1 MKERSKAG
9 AVISLVGAVIGI
21 IGVFVVF
28 MLAYEPMMLVQM
40 AVGRPDEA
48 TIVEYFIPFLSDI
61 GIIAGAL
68 WAVAAYGFFKN
79 ERWAWTVAVIAN
91 VISLLTGFFGMI
103 PAMSKGQFPLFLAI
117 FLPSLITY
125 LLLLAYVRQVNA
137 KIIAVSLLSGMTFVM
152 AFMNGVAS
160 TDKIIINDNPIF
172 VAVQRVNWVASLG
185 WGVFTVA
192 LVTRRKWT
200 LPVGLGAGLLTLTAG
215 TPLAVVTTIEAGRFS
230 MFSPAAILALVLLV
244 IFFVPAGNRMLTQW
258 LDGPASQ
265 GQVAAED

>member
-103 PAMSKGQFPLFLAI
+103 PAMSKGQFPLFLVI

-137 KIIAVSLLSGMTFVM
+137 KIIAADTFLTFEIWFT
-152 AFMNGVAS
+152 A
-160 TDKIIINDNPIF
+160 
-172 VAVQRVNWVASLG
+172 AV
-185 WGVFTVA
+185 
-192 LVTRRKWT
+192 
-200 LPVGLGAGLLTLTAG
+200 
-215 TPLAVVTTIEAGRFS
+215 IY
-230 MFSPAAILALVLLV
+230 LV
-244 IFFVPAGNRMLTQW
+244 ITITLSTLAYYLEKRFKILT
-258 LDGPASQ
+258 
-265 GQVAAED
+265 